1 VGKDNSSNSKNLT
14 DFLHSTESRDS
25 TVSTDS
31 VDPLDSNNSAMESV
45 RNKLKKELEEL
56 DEELNHKLP
65 KEIQKAREFGDLRE
79 NAEYKAALERQSI
92 VQARIMQI
100 RQRLSEM
107 DSIDI
112 SKLPKDRIAYGS
124 EVVLYDID
132 RDEKITYRL
141 VTSEESD
148 PDKGLISTS
157 SPIGQ
162 ALMGREEGD
171 EVKVKTPKGLR
182 NFEISRLTTIHELGE

>member
-1 VGKDNSSNSKNLT
+1 MK
-14 DFLHSTESRDS
+14 EIR
-25 TVSTDS
+25 
-31 VDPLDSNNSAMESV
+31 E
-45 RNKLKKELEEL
+45 KLQAELNEL
-56 DEELNHKLP
+56 DEELQKKLP

-100 RQRLSEM
+100 RRRLSEL
-107 DSIDI
+107 DSIDL
-112 SKLPKDRIAYGS
+112 SKIPTDRAAYGS
-124 EVVLYDID
+124 EVVVYDIE
-132 RDEKITYRL
+132 REEKVTYVL

-148 PDKGLISTS
+148 PDNGKISTV

-171 EVKVKTPKGLR
+171 EVKVRTPTGWR
-182 NFEISRLTTIHELGE
+182 NFEIVRLTTIHDRD